1 MDKLNAMQ
9 IFLRVAEAGSFTAVA
24 DQLQV
29 DRSAITRQIS
39 ALEKHL
45 AVKLITRSTRS
56 LTLTP
61 AGSAYLEKCRLIL
74 NLVDATESS
83 LTEESA
89 LVRGRI
95 RLGLPLSFGRE
106 RLLPAILEFMRLQPK
121 LELLLTMSDQRS
133 NLIEEGLDLAIRVTN
148 DLQPSDIVRKL
159 GQCRL
164 VTVASP
170 AYLAEHGGPQHP
182 DDLRHHECLLY
193 SSSSTAAQWPYSIDG
208 QVKTVAVRG
217 RLAANNGLALLTA
230 NAAGMGIS
238 LQPDFLVDP
247 FLARQQLVEIL
258 AGFAPPPLGVY
269 AVLPSNR
276 YIPQRVALLIDFLGK
291 SLKAF
296 GH

>member
-258 AGFAPPPLGVY
+258 AGFAPPPLGIY

>member
-121 LELLLTMSDQRS
+121 LELLFTMSDQRS

-217 RLAANNGLALLTA
+217 RLGANNGLALLTA